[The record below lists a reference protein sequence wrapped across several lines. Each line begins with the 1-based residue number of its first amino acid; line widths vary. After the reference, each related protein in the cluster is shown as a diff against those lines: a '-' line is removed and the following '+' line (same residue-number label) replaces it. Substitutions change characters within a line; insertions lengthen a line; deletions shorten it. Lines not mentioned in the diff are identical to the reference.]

1 MKTIFIITLVLGEI
15 IAITNTEAHVILTV
29 TDDNKTTHVKKTL
42 SLEDFSCIPYPD
54 MLFYYTSHGKLR
66 CGEPE
71 PN

>member
-15 IAITNTEAHVILTV
+15 LAITNTEAHVILTI
-29 TDDNKTTHVKKTL
+29 TDDDKITHVKKML
-42 SLEDFSCIPYPD
+42 SLEEFPCIVYPD

>member
-15 IAITNTEAHVILTV
+15 LAITNTEAHVILTI
-29 TDDNKTTHVKKTL
+29 TDDDKITHVKKML
-42 SLEDFSCIPYPD
+42 SLEDFPCVPYPD
-54 MLFYYTSHGKLR
+54 MLFYYTERGNLI